1 MDRRDAGYTFGWLER
16 SRPTVTN
23 MRHKRVVITHYGGP
37 EVITAIEEDVPSPR
51 AGEVRVKVLAAG
63 VSLPDVLAREG
74 VHPETPRVPYTP
86 GWDLVGTVD
95 QLGDGVTEFEPGQT
109 VAAMPIHGGYAQYVC
124 LPRGQFVPVPAGLD
138 AAEAVAVVLNYI
150 TAYQMLHRSAK
161 ARAGQRMLIHGAA
174 GGVGSGMLQLA
185 KLAGVEM
192 YGTCSSQAA
201 DLVRELGGIPIDYR
215 NADFV
220 KEIHRL
226 TGDGVDAVF
235 DGIGGDNL
243 WRSRDCLREGGRV
256 ITYGFQAKMRGGRM
270 ASGRPGRH
278 PVRESAELGWYVLRN
293 WFKPGRKSMTPYSIQ
308 WLMRLKPAWF
318 RHDLLTLLDL
328 LKQGR
333 IKPLIAQRLPLEEA
347 RRAHEMLGEGGVLG
361 KIVLL
366 PNG

>member
-1 MDRRDAGYTFGWLER
+1 
-16 SRPTVTN
+16 
-23 MRHKRVVITHYGGP
+23 MRHKRIIVTRYGGP
-37 EVITAIEEDVPSPR
+37 EVISAIEEDIPAPR
-51 AGEVRVKVLAAG
+51 AGELRVKVLAAG

-95 QLGDGVTEFEPGQT
+95 RVGDGVTGFELGQT
-109 VAAMPIHGGYAQYVC
+109 VAAMPIHGCYAQYVC
-124 LPRGQFVPVPAGLD
+124 VSQRKAVPVPAGLD

-161 ARAGQRMLIHGAA
+161 ARAGQRMLIHGAS
-174 GGVGSGMLQLA
+174 GGVGSAMLQLA
-185 KLAGVEM
+185 KLAAIEM
-192 YGTCSSQAA
+192 YGTCSAQAA
-201 DLVRELGGIPIDYR
+201 IVVRDMGGIPIDYK

-220 KEIHRL
+220 TEIRHL

-243 WRSRDCLREGGRV
+243 WRSRDAVREGGCV
-256 ITYGFQAKMRGGRM
+256 VVYGFQSKMRGGRM
-270 ASGRPGRH
+270 ASSSEGRH
-278 PVRESAELGWYVLRN
+278 PIRESAELSWFIIRN
-293 WFKPGRKSMTPYSIQ
+293 WFKPGRKRMLPYSIQ
-308 WLMRLKPAWF
+308 WLMRFKPAWF

-328 LKQGR
+328 LNEGR
-333 IKPLIAQRLPLEEA
+333 IRPLIARRLPLEEA

>member
-1 MDRRDAGYTFGWLER
+1 MRQKRAV
-16 SRPTVTN
+16 VT
-23 MRHKRVVITHYGGP
+23 RYGGP
-37 EVITAIEEDVPSPR
+37 EVISIIEEDIPAPA
-51 AGEVRVKVLAAG
+51 AGEVRVKVSAAG

-95 QLGDGVTEFEPGQT
+95 QIGEGVTGYDLRQT
-109 VAAMPIHGGYAQYVC
+109 VAAMLIHGCYAQYACVPQRK
-124 LPRGQFVPVPAGLD
+124 LVPVPEGLD
-138 AAEAVAVVLNYI
+138 AAEAVAVVLNYV

-161 ARAGQRMLIHGAA
+161 ARSGQRMLIHGAA
-174 GGVGSGMLQLA
+174 GGVGSAMLQLA

-192 YGTCSSQAA
+192 YGTCSARGAA
-201 DLVRELGGIPIDYR
+201 VVRELGGIPIDYR

-220 KEIHRL
+220 KEVHRL
-226 TGDGVDAVF
+226 AGNGLDAVF
-235 DGIGGDNL
+235 DGIGADNL
-243 WRSRDCLREGGRV
+243 WRSRDALCEGGRV
-256 ITYGFQAKMRGGRM
+256 VTYGFQSKMRGGRM
-270 ASGRPGRH
+270 ASGRAGRH
-278 PVRESAELGWYVLRN
+278 PFRESAELGWYILRN
-293 WFKPGRKSMTPYSIQ
+293 WFKPGRKSMVPYSIQ

-328 LKQGR
+328 LKQGKIR
-333 IKPLIAQRLPLEEA
+333 PLIAQRLPLEDA